1 MTKIEHVE
9 MAKLR
14 IRAAAAL
21 IEADIVQ
28 QLLKADELIDYSGEL
43 SLRMPSD
50 VTWHNGGIRDART
63 NV

>member
-14 IRAAAAL
+14 IRAAAA
-21 IEADIVQ
+21 
-28 QLLKADELIDYSGEL
+28 LIDYSGEL